1 MTTNVGVTLAVA
13 HSGSPLQKQT
23 RERAVIVVFV
33 CAAIASGIFAAV
45 FSLPSAATVATIVFF
60 VFAGFVLPRAWIP
73 IALAIL
79 IPFQF
84 YISFAGALNL
94 RGATL
99 FVFAAAL
106 RLLIERG
113 LSRNW
118 SRWYVWMIPAALF
131 LLAATVSAIGAANR
145 YAAFKGIYDWLPVF
159 AAAFVVS
166 ESLRAEYWLKRLL
179 VVLSL
184 CGIAQ
189 AVLGLVQSRFS
200 LSQAIDWM
208 RLPWIGIFSQPN
220 VVRDR
225 LEDFS
230 FNWILDGRV
239 LPFGTFINDIDFA
252 VFMAAALA
260 LILGLLLASRHAG
273 ELIAWTIGATAVV
286 VALVLTFKGSGMIAL
301 AGVSAIM
308 LTFVIRRFDARI
320 ALFVL
325 VLSGVISVAA
335 FFFFDSIG
343 QRILYLVQRELG
355 LVSVSGRSAI
365 WAHLLTHL
373 PERWGF
379 GFGLNNADWLV
390 DPLPSA
396 RGGEFIF
403 AIPAA
408 ESAYIAAL
416 IETGLVGFAALIAFL
431 GAVLARAIEGMRTS
445 VTPAWRVGILAALV
459 AIVLGNLTVVGLTSD
474 QIGILFGVLIG
485 MVFAGTHGR
494 T

>member
-1 MTTNVGVTLAVA
+1 
-13 HSGSPLQKQT
+13 
-23 RERAVIVVFV
+23 
-33 CAAIASGIFAAV
+33 
-45 FSLPSAATVATIVFF
+45 
-60 VFAGFVLPRAWIP
+60 
-73 IALAIL
+73 
-79 IPFQF
+79 
-84 YISFAGALNL
+84 
-94 RGATL
+94 
-99 FVFAAAL
+99 
-106 RLLIERG
+106 
-113 LSRNW
+113 
-118 SRWYVWMIPAALF
+118 MIPAALF

-166 ESLRAEYWLKRLL
+166 ESLRVEHWLKRLL

-239 LPFGTFINDIDFA
+239 LPFGTLINDIDFA
-252 VFMAAALA
+252 VFMAAVLA

-301 AGVSAIM
+301 AGVGAIM
-308 LTFVIRRFDARI
+308 LTFVIRRFDARM

-373 PERWGF
+373 PERWWF

-403 AIPAA
+403 AIPGGGDRLYCRADRDLA
-408 ESAYIAAL
+408 GRFWCVDCISCRRACAGNRGHAHIGDA
-416 IETGLVGFAALIAFL
+416 GLGVSDF
-431 GAVLARAIEGMRTS
+431 
-445 VTPAWRVGILAALV
+445 WRLWSLLSWGI
-459 AIVLGNLTVVGLTSD
+459 
-474 QIGILFGVLIG
+474 
-485 MVFAGTHGR
+485 
-494 T
+494 